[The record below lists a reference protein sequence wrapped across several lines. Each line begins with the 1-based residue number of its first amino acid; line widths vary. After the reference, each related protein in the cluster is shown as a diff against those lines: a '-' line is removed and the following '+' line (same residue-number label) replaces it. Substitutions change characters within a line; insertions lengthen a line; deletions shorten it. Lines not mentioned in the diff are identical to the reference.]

1 MKGLQKTNDVSLSIG
16 NLAVAWHRSNDAV
29 AERAVRLPQTL
40 KFHSAR
46 RRPTRQS
53 IGLKFETNCSFTS
66 IIYLASHF
74 LTDLKMIYAK
84 DYRVLNT
91 YAYV

>member
-1 MKGLQKTNDVSLSIG
+1 MQPRGRNEGLQKTNDVSLSIG

-29 AERAVRLPQTL
+29 AERAARLPQTL

-53 IGLKFETNCSFTS
+53 IGLKFETNCSFTLS
-66 IIYLASHF
+66 PQSFIWQVIFS
-74 LTDLKMIYAK
+74 LTLK
-84 DYRVLNT
+84 
-91 YAYV
+91 